1 MFDCLSYLGITAC
14 FSWCCFKWYA
24 FVVNIFNC
32 HGTWALKNHADNF
45 VIGSFACSRKGYKL
59 NFIKYSHVST
69 DFASIASTLFSTQLY
84 FIFQIRVEKK
94 STGFKREVKVKVR
107 NDSVLLSLLNF
118 EIVYEKHLDK
128 RVWKPIISL
137 FLPSD
142 NVKWSNCV
150 GFTDLS

>member
-1 MFDCLSYLGITAC
+1 MAC
-14 FSWCCFKWYA
+14 FLWYCSQWYA
-24 FVVNIFNC
+24 FIVNIFNC

-69 DFASIASTLFSTQLY
+69 DFANIASTWSSIQLY
-84 FIFQIRVEKK
+84 FFCKLRLKK
-94 STGFKREVKVKVR
+94 KNIGFEREVKVKVR
-107 NDSVLLSLLNF
+107 HDSVLLGLLNF
-118 EIVYEKHLDK
+118 ETVYEKHLQK
-128 RVWKPIISL
+128 RIWKLIIS
-137 FLPSD
+137 FFFSSN